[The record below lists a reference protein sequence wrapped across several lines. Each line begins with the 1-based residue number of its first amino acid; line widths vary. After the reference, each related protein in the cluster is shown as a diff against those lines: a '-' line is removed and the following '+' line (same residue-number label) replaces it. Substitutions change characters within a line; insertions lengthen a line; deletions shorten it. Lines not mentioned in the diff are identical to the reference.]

1 MEASYPELN
10 DTFHEVS
17 ESAYG
22 EEDAFRRTLE
32 TGTTI
37 LDVAVNK
44 AKSDSAEPVVAGEDA
59 FKLHDT
65 YGFPIELTLEMAA
78 EQGVK
83 VDEAKFRELMA
94 EQSPAPA
101 PTPQEASQRG
111 SFRLRRLQEDARQP
125 DRLPRLH
132 RHVRPRQG
140 DRHHAGRQG
149 SVPAV
154 TGPANVEVILDRTP
168 FYAEAG
174 GQLADQGEI
183 LSDDGAVLEVD
194 DVQKPS
200 RTSSSTSA
208 V

>member
-1 MEASYPELN
+1 MVRAAPPAAPHRALHAHARRDRSGAAHPLPDLQGRHGASYPELN

-94 EQSPAPA
+94 EQKSRARADALKKRHNVDLSVYDDFKKTLVSPIDFLATPTCPPAP
-101 PTPQEASQRG
+101 R
-111 SFRLRRLQEDARQP
+111 
-125 DRLPRLH
+125 
-132 RHVRPRQG
+132 
-140 DRHHAGRQG
+140 
-149 SVPAV
+149 
-154 TGPANVEVILDRTP
+154 
-168 FYAEAG
+168 
-174 GQLADQGEI
+174 
-183 LSDDGAVLEVD
+183 
-194 DVQKPS
+194 
-200 RTSSSTSA
+200 
-208 V
+208 

>member
-1 MEASYPELN
+1 MRFRVVADHVRSALMIMSDGVRPSNVGRWLRAAPPAAPHRALHAHARRDRSGAAHPLPDLKAAMEASYPELN

-94 EQSPAPA
+94 EHKLRPEDVKKAKKERSSARSWTSLAP
-101 PTPQEASQRG
+101 P
-111 SFRLRRLQEDARQP
+111 
-125 DRLPRLH
+125 
-132 RHVRPRQG
+132 
-140 DRHHAGRQG
+140 
-149 SVPAV
+149 
-154 TGPANVEVILDRTP
+154 
-168 FYAEAG
+168 
-174 GQLADQGEI
+174 
-183 LSDDGAVLEVD
+183 
-194 DVQKPS
+194 
-200 RTSSSTSA
+200 
-208 V
+208 

>member
-94 EQSPAPA
+94 EPRSPAPA
-101 PTPQEASQRG
+101 PTPSR
-111 SFRLRRLQEDARQP
+111 SVTTWIFPFTTTSRRRSSAR
-125 DRLPRLH
+125 
-132 RHVRPRQG
+132 
-140 DRHHAGRQG
+140 
-149 SVPAV
+149 S
-154 TGPANVEVILDRTP
+154 
-168 FYAEAG
+168 
-174 GQLADQGEI
+174 
-183 LSDDGAVLEVD
+183 
-194 DVQKPS
+194 
-200 RTSSSTSA
+200 TSSATPTCPPA
-208 V
+208 PR